1 MAGGCADDGSDTAD
15 GDAARFAP
23 TTSQPELLPPLDI
36 AAAQP
41 AGAGA
46 GTEGEAG
53 EPGSDVASAQSSGR
67 SGLICIGDTC
77 VEMPEDG
84 WPIFPDEVEHPA
96 SPESEPHPHPHPEPE
111 PDPGP
116 APEPEP
122 QPDPGPAPEPE
133 PEPVPE
139 PEPESQP
146 DPGPAPEPEPEP
158 VPEPEPESQPD
169 PGPAPEPEPE
179 PVPEPEPESQPDPG
193 PAPEPEPEPVPEPEP
208 ESQPEPEP
216 EPEREPKPEP
226 ESDPLTEPEPEPKL
240 KPLPPR
246 PEDMCPEGRTLA
258 SYQRED
264 YATWYCQATI
274 PEPVGDPIAWPL
286 EPDTEH
292 PSYQK
297 FRTSWLTH
305 PMDVW
310 VGMVFHNLD
319 TDISGIVTDI
329 VWHDEYN
336 IPRFVVHTCV
346 GEPENFEYAEYAYP
360 EPDGSGQVRMTVDNP
375 IPLGPCV
382 AEGE

>member
-1 MAGGCADDGSDTAD
+1 MVVAVVVAGGCADDGSDTAD

-41 AGAGA
+41 AGAG
-46 GTEGEAG
+46 TEGETG

-96 SPESEPHPHPHPEPE
+96 PTEAAAHPHPHPEPE
-111 PDPGP
+111 PEPGLEP
-116 APEPEP
+116 ESEPESSPEPQPEPEP
-122 QPDPGPAPEPE
+122 ERKPVPEAEPESRPDPDPDPAPEPE

-139 PEPESQP
+139 PEPESR
-146 DPGPAPEPEPEP
+146 
-158 VPEPEPESQPD
+158 
-169 PGPAPEPEPE
+169 
-179 PVPEPEPESQPDPG
+179 
-193 PAPEPEPEPVPEPEP
+193 PEPEP

-216 EPEREPKPEP
+216 EPEREPKPEL
-226 ESDPLTEPEPEPKL
+226 ESDPPAEPEPEPKL

-297 FRTSWLTH
+297 FRTRWLSH

-310 VGMVFHNLD
+310 VGMVFHNPD

-329 VWHDEYN
+329 VWHDEFN
-336 IPRFVVHTCV
+336 IPRFVLHDCT
-346 GEPENFEYAEYAYP
+346 GEPENFEYAHYAYP
-360 EPDGSGQVRMTVDNP
+360 EPDGSGKVRMTVDNP

-382 AEGE
+382 AEDE